1 MSHVELDWKRVFTS
15 TLQRKFRWVET
26 YSNVELQQFLPEVEE
41 LGYPESESD
50 TVIQEESL
58 AKS

>member
-15 TLQRKFRWVET
+15 TLQRKVRWVEA
-26 YSNVELQQFLPEVEE
+26 YSNVELQQFLPGVEE
-41 LGYPESESD
+41 LGYPESE